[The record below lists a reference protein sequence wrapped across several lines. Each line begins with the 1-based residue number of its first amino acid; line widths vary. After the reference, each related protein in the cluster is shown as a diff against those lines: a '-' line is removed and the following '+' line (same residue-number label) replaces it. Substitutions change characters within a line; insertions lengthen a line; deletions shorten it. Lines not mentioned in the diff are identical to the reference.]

1 MSLESQVMATPCA
14 RPTSTSITF
23 LPKKGASIAISSG
36 CVYRLIQ
43 WFVQNDFSFDNDCRI
58 WTIVTHL
65 TAKFHFFIDNFINPK
80 PIIVVPGSI
89 PNMMRSFDK
98 RFV

>member
-1 MSLESQVMATPCA
+1 LGSYSVIGNALESPAAIACRATNFNIDC
-14 RPTSTSITF
+14 TF

-65 TAKFHFFIDNFINPK
+65 IAKNPFFY
-80 PIIVVPGSI
+80 
-89 PNMMRSFDK
+89 
-98 RFV
+98 